1 MALSLI
7 KIDKDLNYQEWLD
20 FRNNGIGASEV
31 GTIMGLNPWKS
42 SIELY
47 YQKLGMI
54 PQKLEENMAMF
65 MGNLLEDHV
74 ASMWE
79 HWENDST
86 GMISNYRAGRTHR
99 RALKVPGYLVN
110 SDFPNLFFSPDRLML
125 PSDHSKRGVF
135 YKHFVNLEAVQG
147 VLEIKTI
154 SGWAAK
160 QWDGGI
166 PPSYVVQIMTYMLGL
181 GLSYGELA
189 SLQDGRDLSILPITF
204 SDEIAEEIIIK
215 TDEFWDRVLKGREA
229 LANGGNPD
237 EFVPPPD
244 GTEAYAAFLN
254 KRYEVDDTKI
264 APPDPAILESARKAI
279 RLAEEIKAIEYE
291 KTELENEIKLKM
303 ADSYMVDFGDHGKIT
318 WRADKNGKR
327 TFRNLVK

>member
-1 MALSLI
+1 MALKLV
-7 KIDKDLNYQEWLD
+7 KIDKDTQYQEWLD

-31 GTIMGLNPWKS
+31 GSIMGLNPWKS

-47 YQKLGMI
+47 YQKLGII
-54 PQKLEENMAMF
+54 PQKMEENMAMF

-74 ASMWE
+74 AEMWE
-79 HWENDST
+79 HWEGDSA
-86 GMISNYRAGRTHR
+86 GMIGNYRSNRVFR
-99 RALKVPGYLVN
+99 RALRVPGYIVN

-135 YKHFVNLEAVQG
+135 YKHHVNLEAVTG

-166 PPSYVVQIMTYMLGL
+166 PPSYVMQLMTYMLGL
-181 GLSYGELA
+181 GLEYGELA
-189 SLQDGRDLSILPITF
+189 SLQDGRDMSVLPIEF
-204 SDEIAEEIIIK
+204 NPDLAEEIIIQ
-215 TDEFWDRVLKGREA
+215 TDDFWNRVLKGREA
-229 LANGGNPD
+229 LLNGGNPD

-264 APPDPAILESARKAI
+264 APPDPKLLESARQALSI
-279 RLAEEIKAIEYE
+279 ADQIKQLEYE
-291 KTELENEIKLKM
+291 KTELENNIKLSIG
-303 ADSYMVDFGDHGKIT
+303 DCYMVDFGDAGKIT